1 MKSKPDADKGG
12 AVPRRFW
19 RAVVV
24 CAAVVALVPY
34 SYRVERSLETAA
46 HIKGG
51 EAERV
56 SRELAE
62 QFQSPLVHRVVL
74 VIRGLPAPDSDEGL
88 QVLTRIVEE
97 VRKEPGVS
105 GVVSYLNWTDPI
117 FLGKGGGTFI
127 IIGLARA
134 KPSVEAVIPKLRE
147 RVDNLRNKIQA
158 SYPTAKLEITGE
170 TPLNFDLRKTSSD
183 EVRDAERLV
192 LPLTLLLLLV
202 AFRSVVAAVLPLGVG
217 LLAISMTLGASALL
231 AERWQLSILIQNL
244 ATMLGLGL
252 GIDYALLMV
261 SQFRENLATG
271 CSASDSADI
280 AGRRAGHTL
289 LVSAATVAIG
299 FAALLTVPVSDIRSI
314 GVAGLLVTGA
324 SVSLAT
330 LLLPSV
336 LAMLGKHIDAG
347 RFVLPRRFKQDLSN
361 PAPNQWRQWGLKVTA
376 NSWTALLLAGVPLL
390 LLGSQAAR
398 LEPGLP
404 RGDWLPPLAESVR
417 ALHSLEEMDRAGI
430 VQSLQVIVELPGGTT
445 VRTAAGWDAVSRVSA
460 ALASDR
466 RAGRVISL
474 STLAG
479 KGSSPAFVSF
489 MNDEMRRSF
498 LRSDGQATL
507 IELLPAP
514 WVTLNEQIQWVR
526 EIRQTDV
533 AALAGMTGATVLVG
547 GIPAL
552 NADYDSVVRDRLPS
566 VIALVVGGAF
576 LALLLGFRSLFAAVK
591 AIALNLV
598 SVAAAF
604 GALVLVFQDGHG
616 SRFFGVPGGTGSVFP
631 IVPILAFAIV
641 FGLSMDYEVFLVARV
656 LEVRRSGLTEIEAI
670 VEGLARTAGLIT
682 SAAAIMV
689 VVFAAF
695 TLGGFLV
702 IKMLGF
708 TLTVAVLIDAIF
720 IRMVIGPALLH
731 LAGDWNWWPWGLR
744 GAVAAQ
750 MRGKGR

>member
-1 MKSKPDADKGG
+1 M
-12 AVPRRFW
+12 PRRFW
-19 RAVVV
+19 GAV
-24 CAAVVALVPY
+24 AVGIAVLALVPY
-34 SYRVERSLETAA
+34 SFHVDRRLETAA
-46 HIKGG
+46 HIKGS

-56 SRELAE
+56 SQELAE
-62 QFQSPLVHRVVL
+62 QFRSPLAKRVVL
-74 VIRGLPAPDSDEGL
+74 VMRGLPASDSDEGR
-88 QVLTRIVEE
+88 QVLARIVEE

-105 GVVSYLNWTDPI
+105 GVVSYLNWSDPI
-117 FLGKGGGTFI
+117 FLAKGGGSFI

-134 KPSVEAVIPKLRE
+134 EPSVEALIPKLRE
-147 RVDNLRNKIQA
+147 RVENFRNEIQGR
-158 SYPTAKLEITGE
+158 YPAATLEITGE
-170 TPLNFDLRKTSSD
+170 TPLNFDLRKTSAD

-261 SQFRENLATG
+261 SQFRENLAAG
-271 CSASDSADI
+271 LSAPDAADI
-280 AGRRAGHTL
+280 AGRRAGRIL
-289 LVSAATVAIG
+289 IVSAATVAIG

-324 SVSLAT
+324 SVLLANF
-330 LLLPSV
+330 LLPSV
-336 LAMLGKHIDAG
+336 LAMLGKRIDAG
-347 RFVLPRRFKQDLSN
+347 RFALPRRFKLGLSN
-361 PAPNQWRQWGLKVTA
+361 PAPERWRRWGHKVTA
-376 NSWTALLLAGVPLL
+376 NSWKALLFAGVPLL
-390 LLGSQAAR
+390 LLGSQAAQ

-404 RGDWLPPLAESVR
+404 RGDWLPPQAESVR

-430 VQSLQVIVELPGGTT
+430 VQSLQVIMELPGGTT
-445 VRTAAGWDAVSRVSA
+445 VRTAAGWEAVGRVSA
-460 ALASDR
+460 ALASDN
-466 RAGRVISL
+466 RAARAISL
-474 STLAG
+474 TTLAG
-479 KGSSPAFVSF
+479 KGSGPAYLSF

-498 LRSDGQATL
+498 LRSDGRATL
-507 IELLPAP
+507 IELLPAT
-514 WVTLNEQIQWVR
+514 WVTPTEQIRWVR
-526 EIRQTDV
+526 NIRQMDV
-533 AALAGMTGATVLVG
+533 GGLAGMTGASVRVG

-591 AIALNLV
+591 AIALNLL

-616 SRFFGVPGGTGSVFP
+616 SKLFGVPGGTGSVFP

-656 LEVRRSGLTEIEAI
+656 LEARRSGFTEIEAI
-670 VEGLARTAGLIT
+670 SEGLARTGGLIT

-708 TLTVAVLIDAIF
+708 TLTVAVLIDATVV
-720 IRMVIGPALLH
+720 RMVIGPALLH

-744 GAVAAQ
+744 GADATQTAG
-750 MRGKGR
+750 RGL